1 MSDYA
6 FVADRAKKVFASVS
20 RLENRLAERPSDRAV
35 QINLSAMRKQA
46 LQVQEELERL
56 AALNQM
62 EICQYRIIPI
72 SENGYG
78 LGRVSKSLLEYQNLF
93 SQIYDAFKNGIKSK
107 ATFGADVIEESSLNF
122 AYSYSG
128 SLGVALLA
136 QSNRDFFGG
145 TLDKSIDALYQIL
158 DMDDPFAVRDAA
170 KSLGTSVI
178 KRVHDWSQANVEGGF
193 SADIRWK
200 RSDGRVLG
208 QVIDKDHM
216 ERIVGFI
223 DEASDKETKRE
234 IFEGMLVAVS
244 LPRKTFQIVIPDGE
258 TYSGKFADGLNLPH
272 EMTVGRFYSATIE
285 IVEVFKY
292 ATQATMRTISLVN
305 IKGPIMP
312 KQA

>member
-20 RLENRLAERPSDRAV
+20 RLESRLAERPSDRAV
-35 QINLSAMRKQA
+35 QINLSAMRKLA
-46 LQVQEELERL
+46 IQVREEMERL

-136 QSNRDFFGG
+136 RSNRDFFGG
-145 TLDKSIDALYQIL
+145 ALDKSIDALYQIL
-158 DMDDPFAVRDAA
+158 DIDDSFAVRDAA
-170 KSLGTSVI
+170 KTLGTSVI
-178 KRVHDWSQANVEGGF
+178 KRVHDWSLANVEGGF
-193 SADIRWK
+193 STDIRWK
-200 RSDGRVLG
+200 KSDGKLFG
-208 QVIDKDHM
+208 QVIDRSRM

-223 DEASDKETKRE
+223 DEASDKVTKRE
-234 IFEGMLVAVS
+234 VFEGILVAVS
-244 LPRKTFQIVIPDGE
+244 LPGKTFQIVIPNAD
-258 TYSGKFADGLNLPH
+258 TYSGKFADGLNLPN
-272 EMTVGRFYSATIE
+272 EMTVGRMYSATVE
-285 IVEVFKY
+285 IVEVFYY
-292 ATQATMRTISLVN
+292 ATQATKRTVSL
-305 IKGPIMP
+305 IELKGPIMP
-312 KQA
+312 KQI